1 MQLILRIILYVKISN
16 YDNLR
21 TNINELSSIIR
32 HSMTWLS
39 KANEFDNKQMAH

>member
-16 YDNLR
+16 YLR
-21 TNINELSSIIR
+21 ANINGLPSIIR